1 MLVEENKIKGKDPKV
16 CTFFCSGSVFVG
28 VFTKHRT
35 LKYNVSCFGT
45 PVPFATSGNSVNL
58 FKLYTVRHLNFK
70 ITGVGIK
77 FVIP

>member
-35 LKYNVSCFGT
+35 LKCKLFWNACTFCH
-45 PVPFATSGNSVNL
+45 FRKQCKSVQ
-58 FKLYTVRHLNFK
+58 LYTVRHLNFK